1 MLGFVPKKS
10 LTSPGLELAALGM
23 GQYIVNKSQVWYHS
37 AIQAPLQITSI
48 KRIFSSSELPGEQLS
63 R

>member
-23 GQYIVNKSQVWYHS
+23 GQYIVNKSQV
-37 AIQAPLQITSI
+37 
-48 KRIFSSSELPGEQLS
+48 
-63 R
+63 